1 MSHTT
6 PITTNPEITLAYVI
20 RLSWDQGSGE
30 WRILLKPV
38 NGQEARL
45 FGDVESTLVYLEAVM
60 QKECKEEQE

>member
-6 PITTNPEITLAYVI
+6 PVTTHQQITLAYVI
-20 RLSWDQGSGE
+20 RLSWDQASGE

-45 FGDVESTLVYLEAVM
+45 FCDVESMLFYLETVM
-60 QKECKEEQE
+60 RNEQRKA

>member
-6 PITTNPEITLAYVI
+6 PVTTNQEITLAYVI

-38 NGQEARL
+38 QGQDARL
-45 FGDVESTLVYLEAVM
+45 FCDVESMLFYLETVM
-60 QKECKEEQE
+60 QNEQRKV

>member
-6 PITTNPEITLAYVI
+6 PITTHQQINLTYVI
-20 RLSWDQGSGE
+20 RLSWDQASGE

-45 FGDVESTLVYLEAVM
+45 FGDVESMLVYLEAVM

>member
-6 PITTNPEITLAYVI
+6 PVTTNQEINLAYML

-45 FGDVESTLVYLEAVM
+45 FGTVEATLVYLETVM
-60 QKECKEEQE
+60 QNEQRSL

>member
-38 NGQEARL
+38 QGQDARL
-45 FGDVESTLVYLEAVM
+45 FCDAESLLFYLETVM
-60 QKECKEEQE
+60 RNEQRKA

>member
-38 NGQEARL
+38 QGQDARL
-45 FGDVESTLVYLEAVM
+45 FCDVESMLFYLETVM
-60 QKECKEEQE
+60 RNEQRKA

>member
-6 PITTNPEITLAYVI
+6 PVTTNQEITLAYVI

-38 NGQEARL
+38 QGQDARL
-45 FGDVESTLVYLEAVM
+45 FCDVESMLFYLETVM
-60 QKECKEEQE
+60 QNEQRKA